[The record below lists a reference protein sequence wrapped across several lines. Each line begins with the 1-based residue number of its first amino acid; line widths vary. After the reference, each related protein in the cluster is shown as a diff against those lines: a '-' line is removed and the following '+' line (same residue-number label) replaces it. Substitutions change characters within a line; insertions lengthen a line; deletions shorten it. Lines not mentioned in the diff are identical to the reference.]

1 MNIMRRTTP
10 FMAVLLLALAGI
22 VTAPAQAQEPRLEE
36 LEQMQVFLGLMNQ
49 FFEII
54 DSMYEVSDNPEKAAI
69 FQMHKIQEVY
79 EEGGDKFRAAAVM
92 REVLD
97 ESSNSTIRA
106 ATYLM
111 LGDLLKENGRRD
123 EAIEVLRRGLDESL
137 RNAR

>member
-1 MNIMRRTTP
+1 MTIIRRTTP
-10 FMAVLLLALAGI
+10 LLAALLLALAGI

-54 DSMYEVSDNPEKAAI
+54 DSMYEVSDDPEKAAI

-79 EEGGDKFRAAAVM
+79 EESGDKFRAAGVM
-92 REVLD
+92 REVLE

-111 LGDLLKENGRRD
+111 LGDLLKESGRRE